1 MSYQICISS
10 KNSSTF
16 MFTRPYQYI
25 RKTYLALVNSII
37 FLPSLMA
44 ILSVAFSI
52 LMMTFENSEISKQ
65 AKEVLKFALVT
76 GADNAR
82 FVLNA
87 FIGGIISLMVFNFSM
102 VMVVLNQAATA
113 FSPRV
118 VPGVLTNKSY
128 QVVLGTY
135 LGTILYCLLLIVNI
149 GKTEKGIYIPQLSIF
164 VGMCFGVLSLILF
177 IYFIHSISQS
187 VQVDNIILLVYNKTF
202 NELKSKEV
210 SQYQDYQ
217 TIFDKVSDWQ
227 TIVSNQSGYFRECNR
242 NKLVKLAQKYD
253 IELFINLEEGSF
265 LVIGTPLLKVN
276 KEISQEI
283 IEEIL
288 EEFIFYDN
296 EYIQDNYVYG
306 IKQLC
311 EIATKAL
318 SPGINDPET
327 AIRTINYMTLIFI
340 EKALREGVYCYTDKE
355 GKTRLW
361 EETYSLY
368 NLMYRYTAP
377 ILYYGKTDVMVME
390 TLFSMI
396 ESLLLAERIK
406 GKLNVSKIDSLLL
419 EFHSTIKDNIEGEQK
434 NYLNKTIIRINL
446 LLQKNGFQIPFF
458 E

>member
-1 MSYQICISS
+1 
-10 KNSSTF
+10 
-16 MFTRPYQYI
+16 MFKRPYQYI
-25 RKTYLALVNSII
+25 RKTYLALTNSII

-44 ILSVAFSI
+44 ILSIGFSI
-52 LMMTFENSEISKQ
+52 FMMTFEDSEISKQ
-65 AKEVLKFALVT
+65 AQELLKFTLVT

-128 QVVLGTY
+128 QIVLGTY

-164 VGMCFGVLSLILF
+164 VGMCFGILSLVLF

-187 VQVDNIILLVYNKTF
+187 VQVDNIIVMVYNKTAR
-202 NELKSKEV
+202 ELKSKKINN
-210 SQYQDYQ
+210 YQNYQ
-217 TIFDKVSDWQ
+217 TVFDKVSKWQ

-242 NKLVKLAQKYD
+242 KKIVKLAKKYD
-253 IELFINLEEGSF
+253 VEIFIKLEEGSF
-265 LVIGTPLLKVN
+265 LVIGSPLLKVN
-276 KEISQEI
+276 KEISQEATQ
-283 IEEIL
+283 EIL

-327 AIRTINYMTLIFI
+327 AIRTINYMTLLFI
-340 EKALREGVYCYTDKE
+340 EKALREGVYCYADKE
-355 GKTRLW
+355 DKIRLW

-368 NLMYRYTAP
+368 NLMYRYISP
-377 ILYYGKTDVMVME
+377 ILYYGKVDVMVME
-390 TLFSMI
+390 RLFSMI
-396 ESLLLAERIK
+396 ECLLSAEQIK
-406 GKLNVSKIDSLLL
+406 GKLDISKIDSLLL
-419 EFHSTIKDNIEGEQK
+419 EFHSAVQNNIEGKQK

>member
-1 MSYQICISS
+1 MLKKTY
-10 KNSSTF
+10 KHL
-16 MFTRPYQYI
+16 
-25 RKTYLALVNSII
+25 RKTYLTLTNSII
-37 FLPSLMA
+37 FTPSVLA
-44 ILSVAFSI
+44 IFAVGFSVF
-52 LMMTFENSEISKQ
+52 MMTFEDSEPSRA
-65 AKEVLKFALVT
+65 AKKVLEFALVR

-102 VMVVLNQAATA
+102 VMIVLNQAATA

-128 QVVLGTY
+128 QIVLGTY

-149 GKTEKGIYIPQLSIF
+149 GKVEEKIYIPQLSIF
-164 VGMCFGVLSLILF
+164 IGMCLGVLSLILF
-177 IYFIHSISQS
+177 IYFIHSISQA
-187 VQVDNIILLVYNKTF
+187 VQVDNIILLVYRKTF
-202 NELKSKEV
+202 AELKSKEV
-210 SQYQDYQ
+210 NKYEGYQ
-217 TIFDKVSDWQ
+217 TVFDKVSGWQ
-227 TIVSNQSGYFRECNR
+227 TIFSNQSGYFRESNR
-242 NKLVKLAQKYD
+242 KNLVKLAQKYD
-253 IELFINLEEGSF
+253 IELFIKLEEGSF

-276 KEISQEI
+276 KEISQELTDK
-283 IEEIL
+283 IL
-288 EEFIFYDN
+288 DEFVFYEN

-340 EKALREGVYCYTDKE
+340 EKALREGVYCYTDKT

-368 NLMYRYTAP
+368 NLMYRYISP
-377 ILYYGKTDVMVME
+377 ILYYGKADVMVME
-390 TLFSMI
+390 GLFLMI
-396 ESLLLAERIK
+396 EYLLSAERVK
-406 GKLNVSKIDSLLL
+406 GKLDIAKIDSLLL
-419 EFHSTIKDNIEGEQK
+419 EFHSTIKGNIEGEQK
-434 NYLNKTIIRINL
+434 NYLNKTLLRINL
-446 LLQKNGFQIPFF
+446 LLDKNGFQVPFF

>member
-1 MSYQICISS
+1 
-10 KNSSTF
+10 
-16 MFTRPYQYI
+16 MFKRPYQYV
-25 RKTYLALVNSII
+25 RKTYLALTNSII

-44 ILSVAFSI
+44 IFSVGLSIF
-52 LMMTFENSEISKQ
+52 MMTFENSELSKE

-128 QVVLGTY
+128 QIVLGTY
-135 LGTILYCLLLIVNI
+135 LATILYCLLLIVNI
-149 GKTEKGIYIPQLSIF
+149 GKTEEGIYIPQLSIF
-164 VGMCFGVLSLILF
+164 VGMCFGVLSLVLF
-177 IYFIHSISQS
+177 IYFIHSISRS
-187 VQVDNIILLVYNKTF
+187 VQVDNIILMVYNKTF
-202 NELKSKEV
+202 NELESKKV
-210 SQYQDYQ
+210 SNYQDYQ
-217 TIFDKVSDWQ
+217 TVFDKVSDWH
-227 TIVSNQSGYFRECNR
+227 TIISNQSGYFRECNR
-242 NKLVKLAQKYD
+242 EKIVKLAKKYD

-276 KEISQEI
+276 KEIGLEAMN
-283 IEEIL
+283 EIL
-288 EEFIFYDN
+288 EEFVFYDN

-306 IKQLC
+306 IKQLS

-355 GKTRLW
+355 GTQRLW

-368 NLMYRYTAP
+368 NLMYRYISP
-377 ILYYGKTDVMVME
+377 ILYYGKSDVMVMDR
-390 TLFSMI
+390 LFAMI
-396 ESLLLAERIK
+396 ECLLSAERIK
-406 GKLNVSKIDSLLL
+406 GKLDIAKIDSLLL
-419 EFHSTIKDNIEGEQK
+419 EFHFTIKGNIEGEQK
-434 NYLNKTIIRINL
+434 NYLNKTLIRINL
-446 LLQKNGFQIPFF
+446 LLSSSGFQVPFF

>member
-1 MSYQICISS
+1 
-10 KNSSTF
+10 
-16 MFTRPYQYI
+16 MFARPSQYI
-25 RKTYLALVNSII
+25 RKTYLTLTNSII

-44 ILSVAFSI
+44 LFAVGFSI
-52 LMMTFENSEISKQ
+52 LMMSFEDSEISTH
-65 AKEVLKFALVT
+65 AKEILKFALVT

-128 QVVLGTY
+128 QIVLGTY

-149 GKTEKGIYIPQLSIF
+149 GKTEEGIYIPQLSIF
-164 VGMCFGVLSLILF
+164 VGMCFGILSLILF

-187 VQVDNIILLVYNKTF
+187 VQVDNIIVMVYKKTLT
-202 NELKSKEV
+202 ELKLKEV
-210 SQYQDYQ
+210 SNYQDYQ
-217 TIFDKVSDWQ
+217 TIFDKVSEWQ

-242 NKLVKLAQKYD
+242 KKIVKLAQKQD

-265 LVIGTPLLKVN
+265 LVIGTPLLKIN
-276 KEISQEI
+276 KEISQEVI
-283 IEEIL
+283 DEIL
-288 EEFIFYDN
+288 DEFVFYDN

-327 AIRTINYMTLIFI
+327 AIRTVNYMTLLFI
-340 EKALREGVYCYTDKE
+340 EKALREGVYCYEDTE
-355 GKTRLW
+355 GKIRLW

-368 NLMYRYTAP
+368 NLMYRYTSP
-377 ILYYGKTDVMVME
+377 ILYYGKNDVMVME
-390 TLFSMI
+390 RLFLMI

-406 GKLNVSKIDSLLL
+406 GKLDISKINSLLL
-419 EFHSTIKDNIEGEQK
+419 EFHSTLKDNIKGEQK
-434 NYLNKTIIRINL
+434 NHLNKIILHINL
-446 LLQKNGFQIPFF
+446 LLQENGFQIPFF
-458 E
+458 ESK

>member
-1 MSYQICISS
+1 
-10 KNSSTF
+10 
-16 MFTRPYQYI
+16 MFKRPYQYI
-25 RKTYLALVNSII
+25 RKTYLALINGII
-37 FLPSLMA
+37 FLPSLIA
-44 ILSVAFSI
+44 IFSVAFSI
-52 LMMTFENSEISKQ
+52 FMLTFEDSEASKYI
-65 AKEVLKFALVT
+65 KYVLDFALVT

-87 FIGGIISLMVFNFSM
+87 FIGGVISLMVFNFSM
-102 VMVVLNQAATA
+102 VMIVLNQTATA

-149 GKTEKGIYIPQLSIF
+149 GKAKEGIYIPQLSIF
-164 VGMCFGVLSLILF
+164 VGMCFGILSLVLF
-177 IYFIHSISQS
+177 IYFIHSISKS
-187 VQVDNIILLVYNKTF
+187 VQVDNIILMVYNKTF

-210 SQYQDYQ
+210 NKYEDYQ
-217 TIFDKVSDWQ
+217 TVFEKVADWQ
-227 TIVSNQSGYFRECNR
+227 TIFSNQSGYFRECNR
-242 NKLVKLAQKYD
+242 KKLVKLAKKYN
-253 IELFINLEEGSF
+253 IEIFIKLEEGSF
-265 LVIGTPLLKVN
+265 LVVGTPLLKINREVG
-276 KEISQEI
+276 QEVV
-283 IEEIL
+283 EEIL
-288 EEFIFYDN
+288 EEFVFYDN

-327 AIRTINYMTLIFI
+327 AIRTINYMTLLFV
-340 EKALREGVYCYTDKE
+340 EKALREGVYCYTDKTE
-355 GKTRLW
+355 KVRLW

-377 ILYYGKTDVMVME
+377 ILYYGKADVMVME
-390 TLFSMI
+390 RMFCMI
-396 ESLLLAERIK
+396 ECLLSAERIK
-406 GKLNVSKIDSLLL
+406 GKLDIAKIDTLLL
-419 EFHSTIKDNIEGEQK
+419 EFYSTIKDSIDNEQK

>member
-1 MSYQICISS
+1 
-10 KNSSTF
+10 
-16 MFTRPYQYI
+16 MFKRPYQYI
-25 RKTYLALVNSII
+25 RKTYLALTNSII

-44 ILSVAFSI
+44 IFSIGLSV
-52 LMMTFENSEISKQ
+52 LMMTFEDSEISQK
-65 AKEVLKFALVT
+65 AKDVLSFALVT

-87 FIGGIISLMVFNFSM
+87 FIGGVISLMVFNFSM

-128 QVVLGTY
+128 QIVLGTY

-164 VGMCFGVLSLILF
+164 VGMCFGILSLVLF

-187 VQVDNIILLVYNKTF
+187 VQVDNIIVMVYKKTLK
-202 NELKSKEV
+202 ELKSKKINN
-210 SQYQDYQ
+210 YQNYQ
-217 TIFDKVSDWQ
+217 TVFDKVSGWQ
-227 TIVSNQSGYFRECNR
+227 TIFSNQSGYFRECNR
-242 NKLVKLAQKYD
+242 NKIVKLAQKYD
-253 IELFINLEEGSF
+253 IELFVKLEEGAF
-265 LVIGTPLLKVN
+265 LVIGSPLLKVN
-276 KEISQEI
+276 KEISQEVVD
-283 IEEIL
+283 EIL

-296 EYIQDNYVYG
+296 EYIQDSYVYG
-306 IKQLC
+306 VKQLC

-327 AIRTINYMTLIFI
+327 AIRAINYLTLLFV

-355 GKTRLW
+355 GKIRLW

-368 NLMYRYTAP
+368 NLMYRYISP

-390 TLFSMI
+390 RLFSMI
-396 ESLLLAERIK
+396 ECLLSAEQIK
-406 GKLNVSKIDSLLL
+406 GKLDISKIDSLLL
-419 EFHSTIKDNIEGEQK
+419 EFHSTIEGNVENEQK

-446 LLQKNGFQIPFF
+446 ALQKNGFQVPFF

>member
-1 MSYQICISS
+1 
-10 KNSSTF
+10 
-16 MFTRPYQYI
+16 MFARPSQYI
-25 RKTYLALVNSII
+25 RKTYLALTNSII

-44 ILSVAFSI
+44 IFAVGFSI
-52 LMMTFENSEISKQ
+52 LMMSFEDSEFSKH
-65 AKEVLKFALVT
+65 AKEILKFALVT

-128 QVVLGTY
+128 QIVLGTY

-149 GKTEKGIYIPQLSIF
+149 GKTEEGIYIPQLSIF
-164 VGMCFGVLSLILF
+164 VGMCFGILSLILF
-177 IYFIHSISQS
+177 IYFIHSISKS
-187 VQVDNIILLVYNKTF
+187 VQVDNIIVMVYKKTF
-202 NELKSKEV
+202 KELKSKQV
-210 SQYQDYQ
+210 SNYQNYQ
-217 TIFDKVSDWQ
+217 AVFDKVSEWQ

-242 NKLVKLAQKYD
+242 KKIVKLAKKHD

-265 LVIGTPLLKVN
+265 LVVGTPLLKVN
-276 KEISQEI
+276 KQISQEVI
-283 IEEIL
+283 DEIL
-288 EEFIFYDN
+288 EEFVFYDN

-327 AIRTINYMTLIFI
+327 AIRTVNYMTLLFV
-340 EKALREGVYCYTDKE
+340 EKALREGVYCYEDTE
-355 GKTRLW
+355 GKIRLW

-368 NLMYRYTAP
+368 NLMYRYTSP

-390 TLFSMI
+390 RLFLMI
-396 ESLLLAERIK
+396 ESLLLAERITE
-406 GKLNVSKIDSLLL
+406 KLDISKINSLLL
-419 EFHSTIKDNIEGEQK
+419 EFCSTLKDSIKGEQK
-434 NYLNKTIIRINL
+434 NHINKIILRINL

-458 E
+458 ESK